1 MEIVVKLPVSSK
13 KAPKKNIEK
22 TLRKIG
28 ASISK
33 KSLLSIICS
42 FVVQLPNVDSASFDI
57 IYPLQTLK
65 PIASLLRSRVQS
77 DVINDDIS
85 WRERLEKSVLNI
97 PLPVSAILSEP
108 SVSLSNLVQFKEGD
122 VMNLP
127 PVDGVDF
134 FVNDKILF
142 KAEIGETNGQV
153 AVSLKNRL

>member
-1 MEIVVKLPVSSK
+1 M
-13 KAPKKNIEK
+13 
-22 TLRKIG
+22 
-28 ASISK
+28 
-33 KSLLSIICS
+33 
-42 FVVQLPNVDSASFDI
+42 
-57 IYPLQTLK
+57 
-65 PIASLLRSRVQS
+65 
-77 DVINDDIS
+77 
-85 WRERLEKSVLNI
+85 NI

-108 SVSLSNLVQFKEGD
+108 SVLLSNLVQFKKGD

>member
-1 MEIVVKLPVSSK
+1 MPITIKQQSREINPQFATLVESSD
-13 KAPKKNIEK
+13 
-22 TLRKIG
+22 
-28 ASISK
+28 SV
-33 KSLLSIICS
+33 IICS

-77 DVINDDIS
+77 DIINDDSS

-97 PLPVSAILSEP
+97 PLPISAILSEP
-108 SVSLSNLVQFKEGD
+108 SVPLSNLIQFKKGD

-127 PVDGVDF
+127 PIDGVDF
-134 FVNDKILF
+134 FVNDKLFF
-142 KAEIGETNGQV
+142 KADIGETNGQV

>member
-1 MEIVVKLPVSSK
+1 MHYVVEHIV
-13 KAPKKNIEK
+13 
-22 TLRKIG
+22 G
-28 ASISK
+28 
-33 KSLLSIICS
+33 
-42 FVVQLPNVDSASFDI
+42 
-57 IYPLQTLK
+57 K

-142 KAEIGETNGQV
+142 KAEIGESNGQ
-153 AVSLKNRL
+153 AAISLKNRIS

>member
-1 MEIVVKLPVSSK
+1 MPITIKHQSREINPQFATLVESSD
-13 KAPKKNIEK
+13 
-22 TLRKIG
+22 
-28 ASISK
+28 SV
-33 KSLLSIICS
+33 IICS

-77 DVINDDIS
+77 DIINDDTS
-85 WRERLEKSVLNI
+85 WRERLEKSVLNV

-108 SVSLSNLVQFKEGD
+108 SVSLTKLIAFKEGD
-122 VMNLP
+122 IMNLP

-134 FVNDKILF
+134 FVDEKLLF

>member
-1 MEIVVKLPVSSK
+1 M
-13 KAPKKNIEK
+13 
-22 TLRKIG
+22 
-28 ASISK
+28 
-33 KSLLSIICS
+33 
-42 FVVQLPNVDSASFDI
+42 
-57 IYPLQTLK
+57 
-65 PIASLLRSRVQS
+65 
-77 DVINDDIS
+77 
-85 WRERLEKSVLNI
+85 NI